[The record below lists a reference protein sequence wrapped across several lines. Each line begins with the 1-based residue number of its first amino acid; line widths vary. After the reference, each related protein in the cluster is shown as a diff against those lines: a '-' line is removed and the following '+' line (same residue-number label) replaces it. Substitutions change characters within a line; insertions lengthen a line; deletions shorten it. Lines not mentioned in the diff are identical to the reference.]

1 MIELSLPQARCLHL
15 AAQGLIAAPRRKAR
29 KSDLL
34 AAIARMQLLQIDT
47 IHVVARSPYL
57 VLYSRLGAYPPDW
70 LTDLLAEG
78 ALFEVWSHEACFA
91 PMRDWALHDALRHGR
106 DRHWSTRN
114 AQRMHAEQRE
124 GMEAILAKVRDGG
137 AVRARDFE
145 RSDGKSGGWWE
156 WKPEKR
162 WLEAW
167 FHLGELMV
175 ARREGFQ
182 RVYDLAER
190 VRAAARERGHASA
203 AAPERADL
211 DRELVLRAVA
221 ALGITAAGW
230 INDYYRHGR
239 KLRDRDLDA
248 LVASGDLLRVAVDG
262 FELPFYVHSA
272 QRELLKTAAAG
283 RLKARRT
290 VLLSPFD
297 PVVWDRERASA
308 LFGFDYRIECYTP
321 APKRQYG
328 YFVLP
333 ILDGT
338 RLAGRIDA
346 KAHRQSG
353 VFEVKALYLENGV
366 RPSAALVG
374 RIARALV
381 DCAAW
386 HQTPKVTIGRCEPA
400 TVKKA
405 LQAAVKG

>member
-1 MIELSLPQARCLHL
+1 MIELSLTQARSLHL
-15 AAQGLIAAPRRKAR
+15 AAQGLAVPPRRKAR
-29 KSDLL
+29 KPDLL
-34 AAIARMQLLQIDT
+34 AAIERMQLLQIDT

-57 VLYSRLGAYPPDW
+57 VLYSRLGSYPPDW

-114 AQRMHAEQRE
+114 AQRMRAEQRE
-124 GMEAILAKVRDGG
+124 GMDGILAKVRDGG

-175 ARREGFQ
+175 ARRESFQ

-190 VRAAARERGHASA
+190 VRTAASERGHVSA
-203 AAPERADL
+203 AAPRRDAL
-211 DRELVLRAVA
+211 DRELILRAVA

-239 KLRDRDLDA
+239 KLRDRDLDG
-248 LVASGDLLRVAVDG
+248 LVDAGELLRVTVAG
-262 FELPFYVHSA
+262 FDAPLYVHPV
-272 QRELLKTAAAG
+272 QRPLLEAAADG
-283 RLKARRT
+283 TLKARRT

-297 PVVWDRERASA
+297 PVVWDRERASV

-321 APKRQYG
+321 GPKRQFG

-333 ILDGT
+333 ILDGS
-338 RLAGRIDA
+338 RLVGRLDA
-346 KAHRQSG
+346 KAHRQGG
-353 VFEVKALYLENGV
+353 VFEVKALFLEDGV
-366 RPSAALVG
+366 RVSDALVG
-374 RIARALV
+374 RIARAIV

-386 HQTPKVTIGRCEPA
+386 HGTPEVAIRRCEPA
-400 TVKKA
+400 SLKKA
-405 LQAAVKG
+405 LHAAVKG

>member
-1 MIELSLPQARCLHL
+1 MIELSLTQARSLHL
-15 AAQGLIAAPRRKAR
+15 AAQGLAVPPRRRAR
-29 KSDLL
+29 KPDLL
-34 AAIARMQLLQIDT
+34 AAIERMQLLQIDT

-57 VLYSRLGAYPPDW
+57 VLYSRLGAYPQDW
-70 LTDLLAEG
+70 LTELLAEG

-124 GMEAILAKVRDGG
+124 GMDGILAKVRDGG

-175 ARREGFQ
+175 ARRESFQ
-182 RVYDLAER
+182 RVYDLAAR
-190 VRAAARERGHASA
+190 VRAAASARGHVSA
-203 AAPERADL
+203 AAPRRDAL
-211 DRELVLRAVA
+211 DRELILRAVA
-221 ALGITAAGW
+221 ALGITTAGW

-239 KLRDRDLDA
+239 KLRDRDLDG
-248 LVASGDLLRVAVDG
+248 LVESGELLRVAVAG
-262 FELPFYVHSA
+262 FDLPFYVHPA
-272 QRELLKTAAAG
+272 QREVLDAATSG

-321 APKRQYG
+321 GPKRQYG

-333 ILDGT
+333 ILDGS
-338 RLAGRIDA
+338 RLVGRLDA

-353 VFEVKALYLENGV
+353 VFEVKALYLEDAV
-366 RPSAALVG
+366 RVSDALVG
-374 RIARALV
+374 RVARAIV
-381 DCAAW
+381 DCAEW
-386 HQTPKVTIGRCEPA
+386 HGTPKVTIGKCEPA
-400 TVKKA
+400 ALRKA
-405 LQAAVKG
+405 LQAAV